1 MKHWSKFKRDWINA
15 VMKRF
20 KIDREEA
27 ERFWDQQGFKI

>member
-1 MKHWSKFKRDWINA
+1 MNKVKLDWITA